1 MAGTEPAEQRANMP
15 KDPRNLDDLSIEELE
30 AILARKK
37 LEARGARLRR
47 FRKSGRALRVRRDV
61 DPQVGIE
68 SYRATPEAPVESGA
82 QKAKRNGAG
91 ASKLLL
97 GVEIAA
103 VLGLLFVLFS
113 GVGAVQSLNQEVA
126 EARLRPS
133 PTPIMRAVVLPS
145 GHTPPSSPGGARPND
160 AEIPANLRPLV
171 QSMPAPE
178 IPKSSPAHAQ
188 RIQIPAL
195 WDSPAPVV
203 QGDGWE
209 QLKKG
214 VGQHIGTANP
224 GEVGNVVLP
233 AHNDIFGELFRY
245 LDKLKPGD
253 EIILFTGTREF
264 VYKVTGT
271 RIVKPTEVSVMDPT
285 PRATITLISCYPFL
299 IDTERI
305 VVSGELVDS

>member
-1 MAGTEPAEQRANMP
+1 MP
-15 KDPRNLDDLSIEELE
+15 KDSLNLDDLSIEELE
-30 AILARKK
+30 EILARKK

-47 FRKSGRALRVRRDV
+47 FRKSGRALRVRREV
-61 DPQVGIE
+61 DPQVGIDSFRAE
-68 SYRATPEAPVESGA
+68 SETTADSDAIKSRPLRE
-82 QKAKRNGAG
+82 G

-97 GVEIAA
+97 AVEVAA

-113 GVGAVQSLNQEVA
+113 GVGALQSLNQDVA
-126 EARLRPS
+126 EARLLPS
-133 PTPIMRAVVLPS
+133 PTPLITAVVLPS
-145 GHTPPSSPGGARPND
+145 GHTPPTSPGGARPND

-178 IPKSSPAHAQ
+178 IPKPSPGHAQ

-224 GEVGNVVLP
+224 GEVGNVVLS

-245 LDKLKPGD
+245 LDRLKPGD
-253 EIILFTGTREF
+253 EIILSTGVQDF

-271 RIVKPTEVSVMDPT
+271 RIVEPTEVSVMDPT
-285 PRATITLISCYPFL
+285 PRATVTLISCYPYL

-305 VVSGELVDS
+305 VVFGELVDS

>member
-1 MAGTEPAEQRANMP
+1 MP
-15 KDPRNLDDLSIEELE
+15 KDSLNLDDLSIEELE
-30 AILARKK
+30 EILARKK

-47 FRKSGRALRVRRDV
+47 FRKSGRALRVRREV

-68 SYRATPEAPVESGA
+68 SFRAESETTADPGA
-82 QKAKRNGAG
+82 NRSKPLREGAN
-91 ASKLLL
+91 KLLL
-97 GVEIAA
+97 GVEVAA

-113 GVGAVQSLNQEVA
+113 GAGALQSLNQDVA
-126 EARLRPS
+126 EARLLPS
-133 PTPIMRAVVLPS
+133 PTPLIRAVVLPS
-145 GHTPPSSPGGARPND
+145 GHTSPTSPGGARPND

-178 IPKSSPAHAQ
+178 IPKPSPAQAQ

-224 GEVGNVVLP
+224 GEVGNVVLS

-253 EIILFTGTREF
+253 EIILSTGARDF

-271 RIVKPTEVSVMDPT
+271 RIVAPTEVSVMDPT
-285 PRATITLISCYPFL
+285 PRATVTLISCYPYL

-305 VVSGELVDS
+305 VVFGELVDS

>member
-1 MAGTEPAEQRANMP
+1 MP
-15 KDPRNLDDLSIEELE
+15 KDSLKLDDLSIEELE

-47 FRKSGRALRVRRDV
+47 FRKSGRALRVRREV

-68 SYRATPEAPVESGA
+68 SFRTESETKA
-82 QKAKRNGAG
+82 EPDAEKAKPLREG

-97 GVEIAA
+97 AVEVAA
-103 VLGLLFVLFS
+103 VLGLLFVVFS

-126 EARLRPS
+126 EARLLPS
-133 PTPIMRAVVLPS
+133 PTPLITAVVLPS
-145 GHTPPSSPGGARPND
+145 GHTPPTSPGGARPNE
-160 AEIPANLRPLV
+160 AEIPAHLRPLV
-171 QSMPAPE
+171 QSMPAPQ
-178 IPKSSPAHAQ
+178 IPKPSPGHAQ
-188 RIQIPAL
+188 RVQIPAL

-224 GEVGNVVLP
+224 GEVGNVVLS

-245 LDKLKPGD
+245 LDRLKPGD
-253 EIILFTGTREF
+253 EIILSTGAQNF
-264 VYKVTGT
+264 VYRVTGT
-271 RIVKPTEVSVMDPT
+271 RIVEPTEVSVMEPT
-285 PRATITLISCYPFL
+285 ARATVTLISCYPYL
-299 IDTERI
+299 IDSERI
-305 VVSGELVDS
+305 VVFGELVDS